1 MHTVALNK
9 ENDKKTMH
17 KPEMLSHGSMKLH
30 TLEGLKGHKSV
41 LFSHKL
47 GQHVHQK
54 APLKKWT

>member
-1 MHTVALNK
+1 MHTVAPDR

-30 TLEGLKGHKSV
+30 TSEGLKEHKSV

-54 APLKKWT
+54 SALKK

>member
-17 KPEMLSHGSMKLH
+17 EPEMLSHGSMKLR
-30 TLEGLKGHKSV
+30 TLEGLKEQMSV

-54 APLKKWT
+54 SALKKQT